1 MSFPATPPEDAPPDE
16 ATRDSKDVLAAPAG
30 DVSAEISLLQAVLPP
45 LLDDFQHWFSRS
57 TDLLE
62 TQTIDFLSTD
72 QRQALRSRIQSAQ
85 KQVSAAQALAAATEG
100 KAGIDMPVVMSWHSL
115 VHECWGIALRL
126 RRENPGDT
134 QPNHL

>member
-1 MSFPATPPEDAPPDE
+1 MSFPATPPEDAPQ
-16 ATRDSKDVLAAPAG
+16 DSEDVLANASG
-30 DVSAEISLLQAVLPP
+30 YVSEEISLLQAVLPP

-57 TDLLE
+57 ADLLE

-85 KQVSAAQALAAATEG
+85 KQVSAARALAAATEG
-100 KAGIDMPVVMSWHSL
+100 AGIDMPVVMSWHKL

-126 RRENPGDT
+126 RRENPAGT